1 MRWRQLA
8 VVAIFGA
15 IAAIIGACGGD
26 DEEAPSGGG
35 DLPASAP
42 HVAMIDNEF
51 DPSTISAPAGQTVS
65 IHLQNE
71 GDNSHTFTSEALDV
85 DVTVES
91 GQSEI
96 VDVDVPDGATEFV
109 CRFHGSSG
117 MTGTLT
123 PE

>member
-1 MRWRQLA
+1 MRWRRLA
-8 VVAIFGA
+8 VVTILSAM
-15 IAAIIGACGGD
+15 AASLAACGD
-26 DEEAPSGGG
+26 DDEAPSGGE

-51 DPSTISAPAGQTVS
+51 DPSTVSAPAGETVS

-96 VDVDVPDGATEFV
+96 VDVDVPDGEAEFV